1 MIMNQFDKTKF
12 VGRKFQ
18 CNKTKEIF
26 TIPEDV
32 RPKAFY
38 TFGDG
43 CFIDVGDGYYSRWGG
58 DFTELKETAEV
69 KK

>member
-1 MIMNQFDKTKF
+1 MKQFDKTKF

-18 CNKTKEIF
+18 CNTTKEVF

-38 TFGDG
+38 MFGDG

-58 DFTELKETAEV
+58 DFTELKEIQSEV